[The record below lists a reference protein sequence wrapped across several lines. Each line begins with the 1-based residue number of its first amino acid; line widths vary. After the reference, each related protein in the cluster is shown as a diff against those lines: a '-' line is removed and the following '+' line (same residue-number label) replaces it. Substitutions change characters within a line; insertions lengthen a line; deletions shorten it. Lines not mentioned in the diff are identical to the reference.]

1 MYQHLFYN
9 YHLIYILAPVWD
21 TSTSISNPSGFLYTV
36 LDPLKQSALDFTN
49 PKQTFVRM
57 QLLEVD
63 CGSSHFSGSI
73 CAKFLELSSHTN
85 VVRKQQSCWCT
96 MVYLK
101 DSFTVSSFLFLSV
114 HSITLLQG
122 LGAITT
128 GIGSRN
134 P

>member
-57 QLLEVD
+57 QLLEVG
-63 CGSSHFSGSI
+63 CGSSLFSGSI
-73 CAKFLELSSHTN
+73 CAKILELSSHTN
-85 VVRKQQSCWCT
+85 VDWKHQSCWCT

-101 DSFTVSSFLFLSV
+101 DSFTVSSFLFLSI

>member
-36 LDPLKQSALDFTN
+36 LDPIKQSTLDFTN

-63 CGSSHFSGSI
+63 CGSSHFF
-73 CAKFLELSSHTN
+73 CAKFLEPSSHTN
-85 VVRKQQSCWCT
+85 VDRKHQSCWCT

-101 DSFTVSSFLFLSV
+101 DSFTVSSFLFLSI

>member
-21 TSTSISNPSGFLYTV
+21 TSTSISNLSGFLYTV

>member
-122 LGAITT
+122 LGAITA

>member
-128 GIGSRN
+128 GIGSRI